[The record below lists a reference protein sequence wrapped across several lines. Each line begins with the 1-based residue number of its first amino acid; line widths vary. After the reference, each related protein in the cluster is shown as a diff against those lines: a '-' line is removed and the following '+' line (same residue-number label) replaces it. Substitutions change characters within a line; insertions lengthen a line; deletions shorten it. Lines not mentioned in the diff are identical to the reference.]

1 MKGISSMS
9 TYSTY
14 LITAL
19 VLYLFSYIYYLK
31 ISHGLGNKATYLQM
45 RRFVPCAILALL
57 PAALAS
63 LPLSSPLFVIPA
75 IIAVLWILTYP
86 TLYFI
91 SNHKVSSDFEF
102 HFEAVMGLYFIAW
115 ISSLGILGQQVS
127 WLAIPAT
134 IFITLAELIMLAIPI
149 TQLIYYGL
157 YKACINENGMEMIQ
171 ETHYNEIIEYI
182 KSMPLMLNITA
193 FFGSICITLIVLFFN
208 YQELIISHPKPI
220 INLVVIAAV
229 AIFLSTY
236 LWKKKHGV
244 FIRTAIVEFYLD
256 VKEYLATNLQ
266 YTKNMQE
273 RISKLQVT
281 TLDKST
287 KPHTILLIIGESES
301 RDYMKAFNKDY
312 PLETTPWLSEM
323 EQSKNFILFPNA
335 FSIGANTVLAV
346 SNALTEINQ
355 YNDKKFYESCSII
368 DIAHAAG
375 YKVHWYSNQG
385 HLGSADTPVTLI
397 ANTADVAKWTKQE
410 LNQVQYDESLL
421 PYLQEL
427 NPTQNNFLVVHLK
440 GSHFNFLNRYPE
452 SFTKFGTPGK
462 YELELN
468 YANSVAYTDY
478 VLEKIFSYAK
488 QNLNLQAMVYFSDHA
503 TVPDKRRSPNFEGL
517 ASVRI
522 PLFTY
527 FADEYI
533 AEHKMTY
540 ATLKQHE
547 NYYWTNDLAYELL
560 CSILSIKSNCFD
572 EENSLASEKFRFKRE
587 DLRTNNR
594 KEKIC

>member
-1 MKGISSMS
+1 MS
-9 TYSTY
+9 YIDTTYI
-14 LITAL
+14 ITA
-19 VLYLFSYIYYLK
+19 VVFYLFSYIYYLK
-31 ISHGLGNKATYLQM
+31 ISHGLGNKATYLQL
-45 RRFVPCAILALL
+45 RRFIPCAILSVL
-57 PAALAS
+57 PAALAG
-63 LPLSSPLFVIPA
+63 LPLTSPLFVIPT
-75 IIAVLWILTYP
+75 IIAILWIVTYP

-102 HFEAVMGLYFIAW
+102 HFEAVFGLYFIAW
-115 ISSLGILGQQVS
+115 ISSLGIIMQQIS
-127 WLAIPAT
+127 LLAIPAT
-134 IFITLAELIMLAIPI
+134 ILITIAELLMLAIPVA
-149 TQLIYYGL
+149 QLIYYGL

-182 KSMPLMLNITA
+182 KSMPLVLNIFT
-193 FFGSICITLIVLFFN
+193 FLGSICVTATALFVN
-208 YQELIISHPKPI
+208 YQEMIIQKNTPI
-220 INLVVIAAV
+220 VNLAIIAAI

-266 YTKNMQE
+266 YSQNMQE

-281 TLDKST
+281 PLNKDD
-287 KPHTILLIIGESES
+287 KPHTILLVIGESES
-301 RDYMKAFNKDY
+301 RDYMKAFNKEY
-312 PLETTPWLSEM
+312 KYNTTPWLDKM
-323 EQSKNFILFPNA
+323 VQSKNFILFPNA
-335 FSIGANTVLAV
+335 FSIYANTVIAV

-355 YNDKKFYESCSII
+355 YNDKKFYESCSVV

-385 HLGSADTPVTLI
+385 HLGCADTPVTLI

-421 PYLQEL
+421 PYLDEL
-427 NPTQNNFLVVHLK
+427 NPEKNNFLIVHLK
-440 GSHFNFLNRYPE
+440 GNHFNFLNRFPE

-462 YELELN
+462 YDLEVN
-468 YANSVAYTDY
+468 YADSIAYTDY
-478 VLEKIFSYAK
+478 VLEQIFNYAK
-488 QNLNLQAMVYFSDHA
+488 DKLNLQAMVYFSDHA

-522 PLFTY
+522 PFFTY

-533 AEHKMTY
+533 AQHKEVY
-540 ATLKQHE
+540 DTLKKHA
-547 NYYWTNDLAYELL
+547 NLYWTNDLAYELL
-560 CSILSIKSNCFD
+560 CSILDVKSNRFD
-572 EENSLASEKFRFKRE
+572 EANSLASEKFKYKRE
-587 DLRTNNR
+587 DLRTNCGQTR
-594 KEKIC
+594 I

>member
-1 MKGISSMS
+1 MF
-9 TYSTY
+9 
-14 LITAL
+14 
-19 VLYLFSYIYYLK
+19 YLFSYIYYLK

-45 RRFVPCAILALL
+45 RRFIPCAILAVL
-57 PAALAS
+57 PAALAG
-63 LPLSSPLFVIPA
+63 LPLMSPLFVIPT
-75 IIAVLWILTYP
+75 IIALFWIFTYP

-102 HFEAVMGLYFIAW
+102 HFEAVFGLYFIAW
-115 ISSLGILGQQVS
+115 ISSLGIIMQQVN

-134 IFITLAELIMLAIPI
+134 IIITIAELIMLAIPVA
-149 TQLIYYGL
+149 QLIYYGL

-182 KSMPLMLNITA
+182 KSMPIMLNIIT
-193 FFGSICITLIVLFFN
+193 FLGSIFVTAAMLFVN
-208 YQELIISHPKPI
+208 YQEMVIHKNTPLINMAIISAI
-220 INLVVIAAV
+220 

-266 YTKNMQE
+266 YTQNMQE

-281 TLDKST
+281 SLNKSQ
-287 KPHTILLIIGESES
+287 KPQTILIVIGESAS
-301 RDYMKAFNKDY
+301 RDYMKAFNKEY
-312 PLETTPWLSEM
+312 KYNTTPWLDRM
-323 EQSKNFILFPNA
+323 AQSKNFILFPNA
-335 FSIGANTVLAV
+335 FSILPGTVIAV
-346 SNALTEINQ
+346 SNAMTEINQ

-368 DIAHAAG
+368 DIAHKAG

-410 LNQVQYDESLL
+410 LNQIQYDESLL
-421 PYLQEL
+421 DYLGEL
-427 NPTQNNFLVVHLK
+427 DTTKNNFLVVHLK

-452 SFTKFGTPGK
+452 SFTKFGTAGK

-468 YANSVAYTDY
+468 YANSIAYTDS
-478 VLEKIFSYAK
+478 VLEQIFNYAK
-488 QNLNLQAMVYFSDHA
+488 DNLNLQAMVYFSDHA

-522 PLFTY
+522 PFFTY

-533 AEHKMTY
+533 AQHQKIY
-540 ATLKQHE
+540 DTLKKHE
-547 NYYWTNDLAYELL
+547 NFYWTNDLAYELL
-560 CSILSIKSNCFD
+560 CSILDIKSNHFD
-572 EENSLASEKFRFKRE
+572 ETNSLASEKFKYKRE
-587 DLRTNNR
+587 DLRTNCGQS
-594 KEKIC
+594 KI

>member
-1 MKGISSMS
+1 MSNITPYIIAGIC
-9 TYSTY
+9 
-14 LITAL
+14 
-19 VLYLFSYIYYLK
+19 LYLFSYIYYLK

-134 IFITLAELIMLAIPI
+134 IFITIAELIMLAIPI
-149 TQLIYYGL
+149 AQLIYYGL

-193 FFGSICITLIVLFFN
+193 FFGSVCITLIVLFFN
-208 YQELIISHPKPI
+208 YQELIISHPNPI

-266 YTKNMQE
+266 YTQNMQE

-281 TLDKST
+281 ILDKST

-368 DIAHAAG
+368 DIAHATG

-427 NPTQNNFLVVHLK
+427 DPTQNNFLVVHLK
-440 GSHFNFLNRYPE
+440 GSHFNFLNRYPK

-462 YELELN
+462 YDLELN
-468 YANSVAYTDY
+468 YANSITYTDY
-478 VLEKIFSYAK
+478 VLEQIFKYAK
-488 QNLNLQAMVYFSDHA
+488 EKLNLQAMVYFSDHA

-522 PLFTY
+522 PFFTY

-533 AEHKMTY
+533 AQHQNVY
-540 ATLKQHE
+540 DTLKKHE
-547 NYYWTNDLAYELL
+547 NFYWTNDLAYELL
-560 CSILSIKSNCFD
+560 CSIFDIESNHFD
-572 EENSLASEKFRFKRE
+572 ETNSLASEQFKYKRE
-587 DLRTNNR
+587 DLRTNCGQS
-594 KEKIC
+594 KI

>member
-1 MKGISSMS
+1 MS

>member
-1 MKGISSMS
+1 MS
-9 TYSTY
+9 YIDTTYI
-14 LITAL
+14 ITA
-19 VLYLFSYIYYLK
+19 VIFYLFSYIYYLK
-31 ISHGLGNKATYLQM
+31 ISHGLGNKATYLQL
-45 RRFVPCAILALL
+45 RRFIPCAILSVL
-57 PAALAS
+57 PAALAG
-63 LPLSSPLFVIPA
+63 LPLTSPLFVIPT
-75 IIAVLWILTYP
+75 IIAILWIVTYP

-102 HFEAVMGLYFIAW
+102 HFEAVFGLYFIAW
-115 ISSLGILGQQVS
+115 ISSLGIIMQQIS

-134 IFITLAELIMLAIPI
+134 ILITVAELIMLSIPVA
-149 TQLIYYGL
+149 QLIYYGL

-171 ETHYNEIIEYI
+171 ETHYNEIIEFI
-182 KSMPLMLNITA
+182 KSMPLVLNIVT
-193 FFGSICITLIVLFFN
+193 FLGSICVTAAALFVN
-208 YQELIISHPKPI
+208 YQEMIIQKNTPI
-220 INLVVIAAV
+220 VNLAIIAAI

-266 YTKNMQE
+266 YSQNMQE

-281 TLDKST
+281 PSNKDD
-287 KPHTILLIIGESES
+287 KPHTILLVIGESES
-301 RDYMKAFNKDY
+301 RDYMKAFNKEY
-312 PLETTPWLSEM
+312 KYNTTPWLDKM
-323 EQSKNFILFPNA
+323 VQSKNFILFPNA
-335 FSIGANTVLAV
+335 FSIYANTVIAV

-355 YNDKKFYESCSII
+355 YNDKKFYESCSVV

-385 HLGSADTPVTLI
+385 HLGCADTPVTLI

-421 PYLQEL
+421 PYLDEL
-427 NPTQNNFLVVHLK
+427 NPGKNNFLIVHLK
-440 GSHFNFLNRYPE
+440 GNHFNFLNRFPE

-462 YELELN
+462 YDLEVN
-468 YANSVAYTDY
+468 YADSIAYTDY
-478 VLEKIFSYAK
+478 ILEQIFNHAK
-488 QNLNLQAMVYFSDHA
+488 DKLNLQAMVYFSDHA

-522 PLFTY
+522 PFFTY

-533 AEHKMTY
+533 AQHKEVY
-540 ATLKQHE
+540 DTLKMHE
-547 NYYWTNDLAYELL
+547 NFYWTNDLAYELL
-560 CSILSIKSNCFD
+560 CSILDVKSNRFD
-572 EENSLASEKFRFKRE
+572 EANSLASEKFKYKRE
-587 DLRTNNR
+587 DLRTNCGQT
-594 KEKIC
+594 KL

>member
-1 MKGISSMS
+1 MSNITPYIITGIC
-9 TYSTY
+9 
-14 LITAL
+14 
-19 VLYLFSYIYYLK
+19 LYLFSYIYYLK

-45 RRFVPCAILALL
+45 RRFVPCAILAVL

-102 HFEAVMGLYFIAW
+102 HFEAVFGLYFIAW
-115 ISSLGILGQQVS
+115 ISSLGILAQQVS

-134 IFITLAELIMLAIPI
+134 IFITLAELMMLAIPVA
-149 TQLIYYGL
+149 QLIYYGL

-182 KSMPLMLNITA
+182 KSMPLAINISVLLGT
-193 FFGSICITLIVLFFN
+193 FIVTLATVISN
-208 YQELIISHPKPI
+208 YQTISTSNSIDNISLII
-220 INLVVIAAV
+220 IAATV
-229 AIFLSTY
+229 IFLSIY

-256 VKEYLATNLQ
+256 IKEYLAANMQ
-266 YTKNMQE
+266 YTQNMQE
-273 RISKLQVT
+273 RISTLNVT
-281 TLDKST
+281 PLSKST
-287 KPHTILLIIGESES
+287 KPHTIILVIGESAS
-301 RDYMKAFNKDY
+301 RDYMKAFNKNY
-312 PLETTPWLSEM
+312 KYNTTPWLNQM
-323 EQSKNFILFPNA
+323 DQHKNFILFPNA

-346 SNALTEINQ
+346 SNAMTEINQ

-368 DIAHAAG
+368 DIAHMAG

-385 HLGSADTPVTLI
+385 HLGCADTPVTLI

-410 LNQVQYDESLL
+410 LNQIQYDESLL
-421 PYLQEL
+421 DYLGEL
-427 NPTQNNFLVVHLK
+427 DTTKNNFLVIHLK

-452 SFTKFGTPGK
+452 SFTKFGTPNK

-468 YANSVAYTDY
+468 YANSIAYTDS
-478 VLEKIFSYAK
+478 VLEQIFKYAK
-488 QNLNLQAMVYFSDHA
+488 EKLNLQAMVYFSDHA

-522 PLFTY
+522 PFFTY

-533 AEHKMTY
+533 TQHQEVY
-540 ATLKQHE
+540 DTLKKHE
-547 NYYWTNDLAYELL
+547 NFYWTNDLAYELL
-560 CSILSIKSNCFD
+560 CSIFDIESNHFD
-572 EENSLASEKFRFKRE
+572 ETNSLASEQFKYKRE
-587 DLRTNNR
+587 DLRTNCGQS
-594 KEKIC
+594 KI

>member
-45 RRFVPCAILALL
+45 RRFVPCAILAVL
-57 PAALAS
+57 PIALARIS
-63 LPLSSPLFVIPA
+63 LTSPLCLIPT

-86 TLYFI
+86 TIYFI

-102 HFEAVMGLYFIAW
+102 HFEAVFGLYFVAW
-115 ISSLGILGQQVS
+115 ISSLGIFAQQAS
-127 WLAIPAT
+127 WLSIPAT
-134 IFITLAELIMLAIPI
+134 IFLSLAELIMLAIPVA
-149 TQLIYYGL
+149 QLIYYAL

-182 KSMPLMLNITA
+182 KSMPLLLNIT
-193 FFGSICITLIVLFFN
+193 V
-208 YQELIISHPKPI
+208 IISSI
-220 INLVVIAAV
+220 ILATAITYANYNELKVTAPLDTISLSIVAII
-229 AIFLSTY
+229 AIFLSSY

-266 YTKNMQE
+266 YTQNMQE

-346 SNALTEINQ
+346 SNALTESNQ

-368 DIAHAAG
+368 DIAHATG

-427 NPTQNNFLVVHLK
+427 DPTQNNFLVVHLK
-440 GSHFNFLNRYPE
+440 GSHFNFLNRYPK

-462 YELELN
+462 YDLELN
-468 YANSVAYTDY
+468 YANSITYTDY
-478 VLEKIFSYAK
+478 VLEQIFKYAK
-488 QNLNLQAMVYFSDHA
+488 EKLNLQAMVYFSDHA

-522 PLFTY
+522 PFFTY

-533 AEHKMTY
+533 AQHQNVY
-540 ATLKQHE
+540 DTLKKHE
-547 NYYWTNDLAYELL
+547 NFYWTNDLAYELL
-560 CSILSIKSNCFD
+560 CSIFDIESNHFD
-572 EENSLASEKFRFKRE
+572 ETNSLASEQFKYKRE
-587 DLRTNNR
+587 DLRTNCGQS
-594 KEKIC
+594 KI

>member
-1 MKGISSMS
+1 MIYINKI
-9 TYSTY
+9 YI
-14 LITAL
+14 ITAIIF
-19 VLYLFSYIYYLK
+19 YLFSYVYYLK

-45 RRFVPCAILALL
+45 RRFIPCAILAVL
-57 PAALAS
+57 PAALAGI
-63 LPLSSPLFVIPA
+63 PLSSPLFVIPT
-75 IIAVLWILTYP
+75 IIAILWIFTYP

-102 HFEAVMGLYFIAW
+102 HFEAVLGLYFIAW
-115 ISSLGILGQQVS
+115 ISSLGIIIKQVS

-134 IFITLAELIMLAIPI
+134 ILITIAELIMLAIPVA
-149 TQLIYYGL
+149 QLIYYGL

-182 KSMPLMLNITA
+182 KSMPLTLNITA
-193 FFGSICITLIVLFFN
+193 FFSSICTTLIVLFFN
-208 YQELIISHPKPI
+208 YQELIILQSTPI
-220 INLVVIAAV
+220 INLAVIAAT
-229 AIFLSTY
+229 AIFLSIY

-266 YTKNMQE
+266 YSQNMQK
-273 RISKLQVT
+273 RISELQVT
-281 TLDKST
+281 LLNKTD
-287 KPHTILLIIGESES
+287 KPHTILLIIGESAS
-301 RDYMKAFNKDY
+301 RDYMKAFNKEYKYD
-312 PLETTPWLSEM
+312 TTPWLDRM
-323 EQSKNFILFPNA
+323 AQSKNFILFPNA

-346 SNALTEINQ
+346 SNAMTEINQ

-410 LNQVQYDESLL
+410 LNKVQYDESLL
-421 PYLQEL
+421 PSLKEL
-427 NPTQNNFLVVHLK
+427 DATKNNFLVIHLK

-462 YELELN
+462 YDLEVN
-468 YANSVAYTDY
+468 YANSIAYTDY
-478 VLEKIFSYAK
+478 VLEQIFNYAK
-488 QNLNLQAMVYFSDHA
+488 DNLNLQAMVYFSDHA

-522 PLFTY
+522 PFFTY

-533 AEHKMTY
+533 AQHQKIY
-540 ATLKQHE
+540 DTLKKHE
-547 NYYWTNDLAYELL
+547 NFYWTNDLAYELL
-560 CSILSIKSNCFD
+560 CSILDIKSNHFD
-572 EENSLASEKFRFKRE
+572 ETNSLASEKFKYKRE
-587 DLRTNNR
+587 DLRTNCGQTR
-594 KEKIC
+594 I

>member
-1 MKGISSMS
+1 MS
-9 TYSTY
+9 YIDTTYI
-14 LITAL
+14 ITA
-19 VLYLFSYIYYLK
+19 VVFYLFSYIYYLK

-45 RRFVPCAILALL
+45 RRFIPCAILAVL

-63 LPLSSPLFVIPA
+63 LPLSSPLFVIPT
-75 IIAVLWILTYP
+75 IIAILWIVTYP

-102 HFEAVMGLYFIAW
+102 HFEAVFGLYFIAW
-115 ISSLGILGQQVS
+115 ISSLGIIMQQIS
-127 WLAIPAT
+127 WLTIPAT
-134 IFITLAELIMLAIPI
+134 ILITIAELIMLTIPI
-149 TQLIYYGL
+149 AQLVYYGL

-182 KSMPLMLNITA
+182 KSMPFMLNIIA
-193 FFGSICITLIVLFFN
+193 FLGSIFVAITTLCFN
-208 YQELIISHPKPI
+208 YQELIIPKDTPI
-220 INLVVIAAV
+220 INLAIIAAI

-266 YTKNMQE
+266 YSKNMQE
-273 RISKLQVT
+273 RISELQVT
-281 TLDKST
+281 SLNKTD
-287 KPHTILLIIGESES
+287 KPHTILLVIGESAS
-301 RDYMKAFNKDY
+301 RDYMKAFNKEYKYD
-312 PLETTPWLSEM
+312 TTPWLDKM
-323 EQSKNFILFPNA
+323 AQSKNFILFPNA
-335 FSIGANTVLAV
+335 FSIMAHTVTAV
-346 SNALTEINQ
+346 SNAMTEINQ
-355 YNDKKFYESCSII
+355 YNDKKFYEACSII

-385 HLGSADTPVTLI
+385 HLGCADTPVTLI

-421 PYLQEL
+421 PYLDE
-427 NPTQNNFLVVHLK
+427 HLK
-440 GSHFNFLNRYPE
+440 GNHFNFLNRFPE

-462 YELELN
+462 YDLEVN
-468 YANSVAYTDY
+468 YADSIAYTDY
-478 VLEKIFSYAK
+478 VLEQIFNYAK
-488 QNLNLQAMVYFSDHA
+488 DKLNLQAMVYFSDHA

-522 PLFTY
+522 PFFTY

-533 AEHKMTY
+533 AQHKEVY
-540 ATLKQHE
+540 DTLKKHE
-547 NYYWTNDLAYELL
+547 NLYWTNDLAYELL
-560 CSILSIKSNCFD
+560 CSIFDIKSNRFD
-572 EENSLASEKFRFKRE
+572 EANSLASEKFKYTRE
-587 DLRTNNR
+587 DLRTNCGQT
-594 KEKIC
+594 KI

>member
-1 MKGISSMS
+1 MS
-9 TYSTY
+9 YIDTTYI
-14 LITAL
+14 ITA
-19 VLYLFSYIYYLK
+19 VVFYLFAYIYYLK
-31 ISHGLGNKATYLQM
+31 ISHGLGNKATYLQL
-45 RRFVPCAILALL
+45 RRFLPCAILAVL
-57 PAALAS
+57 PAALAG
-63 LPLSSPLFVIPA
+63 LPFTSPLFVIPT
-75 IIAVLWILTYP
+75 IIAILWIVTYP

-102 HFEAVMGLYFIAW
+102 HFEAVFGLYFIAW
-115 ISSLGILGQQVS
+115 ISSLGIIMQQLT

-134 IFITLAELIMLAIPI
+134 ILITVAELIMLAIPVA
-149 TQLIYYGL
+149 QLIYYGL

-171 ETHYNEIIEYI
+171 ETHYNEIIEFI
-182 KSMPLMLNITA
+182 KSMPLVLNIFT
-193 FFGSICITLIVLFFN
+193 FLGSICVTAVALFVN
-208 YQELIISHPKPI
+208 YQEMIIQKNTPI
-220 INLVVIAAV
+220 VNLAIIAAV

-266 YTKNMQE
+266 YSQNMQE

-281 TLDKST
+281 PLNKDD
-287 KPHTILLIIGESES
+287 KPHTILLVIGESES
-301 RDYMKAFNKDY
+301 RDYMKAFNKEY
-312 PLETTPWLSEM
+312 KYNTTPWLDKM
-323 EQSKNFILFPNA
+323 AQSKNFILFPNA
-335 FSIGANTVLAV
+335 FSIYANTVIAV

-355 YNDKKFYESCSII
+355 YNDKKFYESCSVV

-385 HLGSADTPVTLI
+385 HLGCADTPVTLI

-421 PYLQEL
+421 PYLDEL
-427 NPTQNNFLVVHLK
+427 DPEKNNFLIVHLK
-440 GSHFNFLNRYPE
+440 GNHFNFLNRFPE

-462 YELELN
+462 YDLEVN
-468 YANSVAYTDY
+468 YADSIAYTDY
-478 VLEKIFSYAK
+478 ILEQIFNHAK
-488 QNLNLQAMVYFSDHA
+488 EKLNLQAMVYFSDHA

-522 PLFTY
+522 PFFTY

-533 AEHKMTY
+533 AHHQEVFE
-540 ATLKQHE
+540 TLKKHE
-547 NYYWTNDLAYELL
+547 DFYWTNDLAYELL
-560 CSILSIKSNCFD
+560 CSIFDIKSNRFD
-572 EENSLASEKFRFKRE
+572 EANSLASEKFKYKRE
-587 DLRTNNR
+587 DLRTNCGQT
-594 KEKIC
+594 KL

>member
-1 MKGISSMS
+1 MIYINKI
-9 TYSTY
+9 YI
-14 LITAL
+14 ITAIIF
-19 VLYLFSYIYYLK
+19 YLFSYVYYLK

-45 RRFVPCAILALL
+45 RRFIPCAILAVL
-57 PAALAS
+57 PAALAGM
-63 LPLSSPLFVIPA
+63 PLSSPLFVIPT
-75 IIAVLWILTYP
+75 IIAILWIFTYP

-102 HFEAVMGLYFIAW
+102 HFEAVFGLYFIAW
-115 ISSLGILGQQVS
+115 ISSLGIIIQQVS

-134 IFITLAELIMLAIPI
+134 IFITLAELLMLAIPVA
-149 TQLIYYGL
+149 QLIYYGL

-182 KSMPLMLNITA
+182 KSMPIMLNIIT
-193 FFGSICITLIVLFFN
+193 FFGSIFVTATMLFVN
-208 YQELIISHPKPI
+208 YQEMVIHKNTPLINMAIISAI
-220 INLVVIAAV
+220 

-266 YTKNMQE
+266 YTQNMQE

-281 TLDKST
+281 SLNKSQ
-287 KPHTILLIIGESES
+287 KPQTILIVIGESAS
-301 RDYMKAFNKDY
+301 RDYMKAFNKEYKYD
-312 PLETTPWLSEM
+312 TTPWLDRM
-323 EQSKNFILFPNA
+323 AQSKNFILFPNA

-346 SNALTEINQ
+346 SNAMTEINQ

-368 DIAHAAG
+368 DIAHAVG

-410 LNQVQYDESLL
+410 LNKVQYDESLL
-421 PYLQEL
+421 PSLKEL
-427 NPTQNNFLVVHLK
+427 DSTKNNFLVIHLK

-462 YELELN
+462 YDLEVN
-468 YANSVAYTDY
+468 YANSIAYTDY
-478 VLEKIFSYAK
+478 VLEQIFNYAK
-488 QNLNLQAMVYFSDHA
+488 NNLNLQAMVYFSDHA
-503 TVPDKRRSPNFEGL
+503 TVPDKRRSPNFDGL

-522 PLFTY
+522 PFFTY

-533 AEHKMTY
+533 AQHQEVY
-540 ATLKQHE
+540 DTLKKHE
-547 NYYWTNDLAYELL
+547 NFYWTNDLAYELL
-560 CSILSIKSNCFD
+560 SSILDIKSNHFD
-572 EENSLASEKFRFKRE
+572 EANSLASEKFKYKRE
-587 DLRTNNR
+587 DLRTNCGQTR
-594 KEKIC
+594 I

>member
-1 MKGISSMS
+1 MS
-9 TYSTY
+9 NYSTY
-14 LITAL
+14 LLTAL
-19 VLYLFSYIYYLK
+19 GLYLFSYIYYLK

-45 RRFVPCAILALL
+45 RRFVPCALLAVL
-57 PAALAS
+57 PSAIAQ
-63 LPLSSPLFVIPA
+63 LPLTSPLFIIPA

-102 HFEAVMGLYFIAW
+102 HFEAVFGLYFIAW
-115 ISSLGILGQQVS
+115 ISSLGILAQQIS
-127 WLAIPAT
+127 YLAIPVA
-134 IFITLAELIMLAIPI
+134 IFLSVAELVMLAIPVV
-149 TQLIYYGL
+149 QLIYYGL

-182 KSMPLMLNITA
+182 KSMPLLLNIITIL
-193 FFGSICITLIVLFFN
+193 GSIALA
-208 YQELIISHPKPI
+208 
-220 INLVVIAAV
+220 VVIGWANYFELKNSTSLAIVNLALVAIV
-229 AIFLSTY
+229 AIFLSSY

-266 YTKNMQE
+266 YTQNMQE

-281 TLDKST
+281 SLNKIT

-312 PLETTPWLSEM
+312 PLATTPWLDKM
-323 EQSKNFILFPNA
+323 AQNKNFILFPNA

-427 NPTQNNFLVVHLK
+427 DPEQNNFLVVHLK

-462 YELELN
+462 YDLELN

-488 QNLNLQAMVYFSDHA
+488 ENLNLQAMVYFSDHA

-527 FADEYI
+527 FADGYI
-533 AEHKMTY
+533 SNHKQVY
-540 ATLKQHE
+540 DTLNQHE

-560 CSILSIKSNCFD
+560 CSILNIKSNHFD
-572 EENSLASEKFRFKRE
+572 EENSLASEKFKYKRS
-587 DLRTNNR
+587 DLRTNNGQT
-594 KEKIC
+594 KI

>member
-1 MKGISSMS
+1 MS
-9 TYSTY
+9 TDSTY
-14 LITAL
+14 LITVL

-45 RRFVPCAILALL
+45 RRFVPCAILAVL

-102 HFEAVMGLYFIAW
+102 HFEAVFGLYFIAW
-115 ISSLGILGQQVS
+115 ISSLGILAQQVS

-134 IFITLAELIMLAIPI
+134 IFITLAELMMLAIPVA
-149 TQLIYYGL
+149 QLIYYGL

-182 KSMPLMLNITA
+182 KSMPLAINISVLLGT
-193 FFGSICITLIVLFFN
+193 FIVTLATVISN
-208 YQELIISHPKPI
+208 YQTISTSNSIDNISLII
-220 INLVVIAAV
+220 IAATV
-229 AIFLSTY
+229 IFLSIY

-256 VKEYLATNLQ
+256 IKEYLAANMQ
-266 YTKNMQE
+266 YTQNMQE
-273 RISKLQVT
+273 RISTLNVT
-281 TLDKST
+281 PLSKST
-287 KPHTILLIIGESES
+287 KPHTIILVIGESAS
-301 RDYMKAFNKDY
+301 RDYMKAFNKNY
-312 PLETTPWLSEM
+312 KYNTTPWLNQM
-323 EQSKNFILFPNA
+323 DQHKNFILFPNA

-346 SNALTEINQ
+346 SNAMTEINQ

-368 DIAHAAG
+368 DIAHMAG

-385 HLGSADTPVTLI
+385 HLGCADTPVTLI

-410 LNQVQYDESLL
+410 LNQIQYDESLL
-421 PYLQEL
+421 DYLGEL
-427 NPTQNNFLVVHLK
+427 DTTKNNFLVIHLK

-452 SFTKFGTPGK
+452 SFTKFGTPNK

-468 YANSVAYTDY
+468 YANSIAYTDS
-478 VLEKIFSYAK
+478 VLEQIFKYAK
-488 QNLNLQAMVYFSDHA
+488 EKLNLQAMVYFSDHA

-522 PLFTY
+522 PFFAY

-533 AEHKMTY
+533 TQHQEVY
-540 ATLKQHE
+540 DTLKKHE
-547 NYYWTNDLAYELL
+547 NFYWTNDLAYELL
-560 CSILSIKSNCFD
+560 CSIFDIESNHFD
-572 EENSLASEKFRFKRE
+572 ETNSLASEQFKYKRE
-587 DLRTNNR
+587 DLRTNCGQS
-594 KEKIC
+594 KI

>member
-1 MKGISSMS
+1 MS
-9 TYSTY
+9 YIDTTYI
-14 LITAL
+14 ITA
-19 VLYLFSYIYYLK
+19 VIFYLFSYIYYLK
-31 ISHGLGNKATYLQM
+31 ISHGLGNKATYLQL
-45 RRFVPCAILALL
+45 RRFIPCAILSVL
-57 PAALAS
+57 PAALAG
-63 LPLSSPLFVIPA
+63 LPLTSPLFVIPT
-75 IIAVLWILTYP
+75 IIAILWIVTYP

-102 HFEAVMGLYFIAW
+102 HFEAVFGLYFIAW
-115 ISSLGILGQQVS
+115 ISSLGIIMQQIS

-134 IFITLAELIMLAIPI
+134 ILITVAELIMLSIPVA
-149 TQLIYYGL
+149 QLIYYGL

-171 ETHYNEIIEYI
+171 ETHYNEIIEFI
-182 KSMPLMLNITA
+182 KSMPLVLNIVT
-193 FFGSICITLIVLFFN
+193 FLGSICVTAAALFVN
-208 YQELIISHPKPI
+208 YQEMIIQKNTPI
-220 INLVVIAAV
+220 VNLAIIVTI

-266 YTKNMQE
+266 YSQNMQE

-281 TLDKST
+281 PLNKDD
-287 KPHTILLIIGESES
+287 KPHTILLVIGESES
-301 RDYMKAFNKDY
+301 RDYMKAFNKEY
-312 PLETTPWLSEM
+312 KYNTTPWLDKM
-323 EQSKNFILFPNA
+323 AQSKNFILFPNA
-335 FSIGANTVLAV
+335 FSIYANTVIAV

-355 YNDKKFYESCSII
+355 YNDKKFYESCSVV

-385 HLGSADTPVTLI
+385 HLGCADTPVTLI

-421 PYLQEL
+421 PYLDEL
-427 NPTQNNFLVVHLK
+427 NPEKNNFLIVHLK
-440 GSHFNFLNRYPE
+440 GNHFNFLNRFPK

-462 YELELN
+462 YDLEVN
-468 YANSVAYTDY
+468 YADSIAYTDY
-478 VLEKIFSYAK
+478 ILEQIFNHAK
-488 QNLNLQAMVYFSDHA
+488 DKLNLQAMVYFSDHA

-522 PLFTY
+522 PFFTY

-533 AEHKMTY
+533 AQHKEVY
-540 ATLKQHE
+540 DTLNKHA
-547 NYYWTNDLAYELL
+547 NLYWTNDLAYELL
-560 CSILSIKSNCFD
+560 CSIFDIKSNRFD
-572 EENSLASEKFRFKRE
+572 ETNSLASEKFKYKRE
-587 DLRTNNR
+587 DLRTNCGQS
-594 KEKIC
+594 KI

>member
-1 MKGISSMS
+1 MIYIHT
-9 TYSTY
+9 TYI
-14 LITAL
+14 ITAI
-19 VLYLFSYIYYLK
+19 VFYLFSYIYYLK

-45 RRFVPCAILALL
+45 RRFVPCAILAVL

-63 LPLSSPLFVIPA
+63 LPLSSPLFLIPA
-75 IIAVLWILTYP
+75 VIAVLWILTYP

-102 HFEAVMGLYFIAW
+102 HFEAVFGLYFIAW
-115 ISSLGILGQQVS
+115 ISSLGILAQQVS

-149 TQLIYYGL
+149 AQLIYYGL

-182 KSMPLMLNITA
+182 KSMPLTLNITA
-193 FFGSICITLIVLFFN
+193 FFSSICTTLIVLFFN
-208 YQELIISHPKPI
+208 YQELIILQSTPI
-220 INLVVIAAV
+220 INLAVIAAT
-229 AIFLSTY
+229 AIFLSIY

-266 YTKNMQE
+266 YTQNMQE

-368 DIAHAAG
+368 DIAHATG

-427 NPTQNNFLVVHLK
+427 DPTQNNFLVVHLK
-440 GSHFNFLNRYPE
+440 GSHFNFLNRYPK

-462 YELELN
+462 YDLELN
-468 YANSVAYTDY
+468 YANSITYTDY

-488 QNLNLQAMVYFSDHA
+488 ENLNLQAMVYFSDHA

-533 AEHKMTY
+533 AEHKKTY

-560 CSILSIKSNCFD
+560 CSILNIKSNGFD

-594 KEKIC
+594 KEKIY

>member
-1 MKGISSMS
+1 MS
-9 TYSTY
+9 YIDTTYI
-14 LITAL
+14 ITA
-19 VLYLFSYIYYLK
+19 VIFYLFSYIYYLK
-31 ISHGLGNKATYLQM
+31 ISHGLGNKATYLQL
-45 RRFVPCAILALL
+45 RRFIPCAILSVL
-57 PAALAS
+57 PAALAG
-63 LPLSSPLFVIPA
+63 LPLTSPLFVIPT
-75 IIAVLWILTYP
+75 IIAILWIVTYP

-102 HFEAVMGLYFIAW
+102 HFEAVFGLYFIAW
-115 ISSLGILGQQVS
+115 ISSLGIIMQQIS

-134 IFITLAELIMLAIPI
+134 ILITVAELIMLSIPVA
-149 TQLIYYGL
+149 QLIYYGL

-171 ETHYNEIIEYI
+171 ETHYNEIIEFI
-182 KSMPLMLNITA
+182 KSMPLVLNIVT
-193 FFGSICITLIVLFFN
+193 FLGSICVTAAALFVN
-208 YQELIISHPKPI
+208 YQEMIIQKNTPI
-220 INLVVIAAV
+220 VNLAIIVAI

-266 YTKNMQE
+266 YSQNMQE

-281 TLDKST
+281 PLNKDD
-287 KPHTILLIIGESES
+287 KPHTILLVIGESES
-301 RDYMKAFNKDY
+301 RDYMKAFNKEYKYD
-312 PLETTPWLSEM
+312 TTPWLDRM
-323 EQSKNFILFPNA
+323 AQSKNFILFPNA

-346 SNALTEINQ
+346 SNAMTEINQ

-410 LNQVQYDESLL
+410 LNQIQYDESLL
-421 PYLQEL
+421 DYLGEL
-427 NPTQNNFLVVHLK
+427 DTTKNNFLVLHLK

-452 SFTKFGTPGK
+452 SFTKLGTAGK

-468 YANSVAYTDY
+468 YANSIAYTDS
-478 VLEKIFSYAK
+478 VLEQIFNYAK
-488 QNLNLQAMVYFSDHA
+488 DNLNLQAMVYFSDHA

-522 PLFTY
+522 PFFTY

-533 AEHKMTY
+533 ARHQEVY
-540 ATLKQHE
+540 DTLKKHE
-547 NYYWTNDLAYELL
+547 NFYWTNDLAYELL
-560 CSILSIKSNCFD
+560 CSILDIKSNHFD
-572 EENSLASEKFRFKRE
+572 ETNSLASEKFKYKRE
-587 DLRTNNR
+587 DLRTNCGQT
-594 KEKIC
+594 KI

>member
-1 MKGISSMS
+1 MS
-9 TYSTY
+9 YIDTTYI
-14 LITAL
+14 ITA
-19 VLYLFSYIYYLK
+19 VIFYLFSYIYYLK
-31 ISHGLGNKATYLQM
+31 ISHGLGNKATYLQL
-45 RRFVPCAILALL
+45 RRFIPCAILSVL
-57 PAALAS
+57 PAALAG
-63 LPLSSPLFVIPA
+63 LPLTSPLFVIPT
-75 IIAVLWILTYP
+75 IIAILWIVTYP

-102 HFEAVMGLYFIAW
+102 HFEAVFGLYFIAW
-115 ISSLGILGQQVS
+115 ISSLGIIMQQIS

-134 IFITLAELIMLAIPI
+134 ILITVAELIMLSIPVA
-149 TQLIYYGL
+149 QLIYYGL

-171 ETHYNEIIEYI
+171 ETHYNEIIEFI
-182 KSMPLMLNITA
+182 KSMPLVLNIVT
-193 FFGSICITLIVLFFN
+193 FLGSICVTAAALFVN
-208 YQELIISHPKPI
+208 YQEMIIQKNTPI
-220 INLVVIAAV
+220 VNLAIIVAI

-266 YTKNMQE
+266 YSQNMQE

-281 TLDKST
+281 PLNKDD
-287 KPHTILLIIGESES
+287 KPHTILLVIGESES
-301 RDYMKAFNKDY
+301 RDYMKAFNKEY
-312 PLETTPWLSEM
+312 KYNTTPWLDKM
-323 EQSKNFILFPNA
+323 AQSKNFILFPNA
-335 FSIGANTVLAV
+335 FSIYANTVIAV

-355 YNDKKFYESCSII
+355 YNDKKFYESCSVV

-385 HLGSADTPVTLI
+385 HLGCADTPVALI

-421 PYLQEL
+421 PYLDEL
-427 NPTQNNFLVVHLK
+427 NPEKNNFLIVHLK
-440 GSHFNFLNRYPE
+440 GNHFNFLNRFPE

-462 YELELN
+462 YDLEVN
-468 YANSVAYTDY
+468 YADSIAYTDY
-478 VLEKIFSYAK
+478 ILEQIFNHAK
-488 QNLNLQAMVYFSDHA
+488 DKLNLQAMVYFSDHA

-522 PLFTY
+522 PFFTY

-533 AEHKMTY
+533 AQHKEVY
-540 ATLKQHE
+540 DTLKKHA
-547 NYYWTNDLAYELL
+547 NLYWTNDLAYELL
-560 CSILSIKSNCFD
+560 CSIFDIKSNRFD
-572 EENSLASEKFRFKRE
+572 ETNSLASEKFKYKRE
-587 DLRTNNR
+587 DLRTNCGQS
-594 KEKIC
+594 KI

>member
-1 MKGISSMS
+1 MSNITPYIITGIC
-9 TYSTY
+9 
-14 LITAL
+14 
-19 VLYLFSYIYYLK
+19 LYLFSYIYYLK

-45 RRFVPCAILALL
+45 RRFVPCAILAVL
-57 PAALAS
+57 PATLAS

-102 HFEAVMGLYFIAW
+102 HFEAVFGLYFIAW
-115 ISSLGILGQQVS
+115 ISSLGILAQQVS

-134 IFITLAELIMLAIPI
+134 IFITLVELMMLAIPVA
-149 TQLIYYGL
+149 QLNYYGL

-171 ETHYNEIIEYI
+171 ETHYNEIIEYV
-182 KSMPLMLNITA
+182 KSMPLMLNIAA
-193 FFGSICITLIVLFFN
+193 FFGSICITLIVSFFN
-208 YQELIISHPKPI
+208 YQELIISQSTPI
-220 INLVVIAAV
+220 INLAVIAAT

-281 TLDKST
+281 SLNQSQ
-287 KPHTILLIIGESES
+287 KPQTILLVIGESAS
-301 RDYMKAFNKDY
+301 RDYMKAFNKEYKYD
-312 PLETTPWLSEM
+312 TTPWLDKMS
-323 EQSKNFILFPNA
+323 QRKNFILFPNA
-335 FSIGANTVLAV
+335 FSILPHTVTAV
-346 SNALTEINQ
+346 SNAMTEINQ

-368 DIAHAAG
+368 DIAHKAG

-385 HLGSADTPVTLI
+385 HLGCADTPVTLI

-421 PYLQEL
+421 PYLEEL
-427 NPTQNNFLVVHLK
+427 DAEKNNFLVVHLK
-440 GSHFNFLNRYPE
+440 GNHFNFLNRFPE

-462 YELELN
+462 YDLEVN
-468 YANSVAYTDY
+468 YANSIAYTDY
-478 VLEKIFSYAK
+478 VLEQIFNYAK
-488 QNLNLQAMVYFSDHA
+488 DNLNLQAMVYFSDHA

-522 PLFTY
+522 PFFTY

-533 AEHKMTY
+533 AQHQEVY
-540 ATLKQHE
+540 DTLKKHE
-547 NYYWTNDLAYELL
+547 NFYWTNDLAYELL
-560 CSILSIKSNCFD
+560 CSIFDIKSNHFD
-572 EENSLASEKFRFKRE
+572 EANSLASEKFKYKRE
-587 DLRTNNR
+587 DLRTNCGQS
-594 KEKIC
+594 KI